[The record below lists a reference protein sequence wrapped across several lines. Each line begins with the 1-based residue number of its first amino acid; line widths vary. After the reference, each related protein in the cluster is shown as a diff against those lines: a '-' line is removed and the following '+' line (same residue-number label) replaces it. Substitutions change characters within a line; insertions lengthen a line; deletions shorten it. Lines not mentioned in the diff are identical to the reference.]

1 MQNQLYDMLLKEDEI
16 TWQTI
21 IYDLIRTEQMNPW
34 DIDISYLTNKYL
46 DAVKTMKDMNMFIS
60 GKVILAAA
68 LLLRIKSTKLVAE
81 DIAFFDEFLFHSDAD
96 ELMDEIIS
104 EESHRVKDI
113 PRLAIKTPQARKKKI
128 TVHDLME
135 ALQMALEVN
144 QRKVMRRVDERRV
157 NVAIPRVKVDIT
169 KLIRNLYDKIMDMFK
184 KEDVVTFS
192 KLVPSDKKEDKI
204 LTFIPMLH
212 LDNQGKINIQQEQAF
227 GEIRIFK

>member
-169 KLIRNLYDKIMDMFK
+169 KLIRNLYDKTMDMFK

>member
-1 MQNQLYDMLLKEDEI
+1 
-16 TWQTI
+16 
-21 IYDLIRTEQMNPW
+21 
-34 DIDISYLTNKYL
+34 
-46 DAVKTMKDMNMFIS
+46 
-60 GKVILAAA
+60 
-68 LLLRIKSTKLVAE
+68 
-81 DIAFFDEFLFHSDAD
+81 
-96 ELMDEIIS
+96 
-104 EESHRVKDI
+104 
-113 PRLAIKTPQARKKKI
+113 
-128 TVHDLME
+128 
-135 ALQMALEVN
+135 MALEVN

-227 GEIRIFK
+227 GEGYIILFY